1 MGFNIFIRKEWCK
14 GCSFCIQICPKKV
27 FEKKRDGVEVKEVEK
42 CIGCR
47 LCEYLCPDLA
57 ITVEKEEI
65 CPKE

>member
-1 MGFNIFIRKEWCK
+1 M
-14 GCSFCIQICPKKV
+14 CPKKV